1 MSRTWHRVA
10 LALLVLLAACHRAN
24 PSGAAKGPRVDARA
38 HDAYYLWPG
47 VRPPAGTRPRLLYLL
62 DGEIRRDGPCRLTRL
77 RPGTPR
83 LPGQE
88 IWLVVRIDRL
98 DRNAACQAA
107 QFAEILADMARWQQ
121 AGNRLAGLQIDF
133 DAATRG
139 IGRYA
144 AFLADA
150 RRKLPQR
157 WRLSITGLMDW
168 SAHGDPVAL
177 AALRTVV
184 DEVVVQTYQGRDTIP
199 GYEGYFRRM
208 HGFPIPFRVALAEHG
223 VWRAP
228 PGLASDPE
236 FRGYVV
242 FLLPPTRI
250 SRPGSAP

>member
-1 MSRTWHRVA
+1 MSRRWHRTAPVL
-10 LALLVLLAACHRAN
+10 LALLAACHRAD
-24 PSGAAKGPRVDARA
+24 PSGAAAGLRVDARTY
-38 HDAYYLWPG
+38 DAYYLWPG
-47 VRPPAGTRPRLLYLL
+47 VRPPTGTRPRLLYLL

-83 LPGQE
+83 LPGQD

-98 DRNAACQAA
+98 DQDEACQAA
-107 QFAEILADMARWQQ
+107 QFAQILADMARWQQ

-139 IGRYA
+139 IGHYA
-144 AFLADA
+144 QFLAA
-150 RRKLPQR
+150 VRRQLPRR

-168 SAHGDPVAL
+168 SAHGDPIVL
-177 AALRTVV
+177 AALRRVV

-208 HGFPIPFRVALAEHG
+208 RGFPIPFRVALAEHG
-223 VWRAP
+223 AWNAP
-228 PGLASDPE
+228 PGLASHPA

-242 FLLPPTRI
+242 FLMPPSTRI
-250 SRPGSAP
+250 SRP